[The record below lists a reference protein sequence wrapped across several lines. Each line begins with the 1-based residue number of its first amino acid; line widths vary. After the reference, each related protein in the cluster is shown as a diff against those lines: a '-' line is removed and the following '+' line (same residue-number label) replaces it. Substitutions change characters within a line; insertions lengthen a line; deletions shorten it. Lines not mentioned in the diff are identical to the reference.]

1 MIMESLSIRIQKI
14 ILEQKKTKKEIAEAC
29 GWTSSSFA
37 NKLKRDSWSQ
47 TDLQKLANALKTT
60 ITVSYSP
67 EDTDEI

>member
-1 MIMESLSIRIQKI
+1 MESLSIRIQKI

-47 TDLQKLANALKTT
+47 TDLQKLANKLL
-60 ITVSYSP
+60 
-67 EDTDEI
+67 